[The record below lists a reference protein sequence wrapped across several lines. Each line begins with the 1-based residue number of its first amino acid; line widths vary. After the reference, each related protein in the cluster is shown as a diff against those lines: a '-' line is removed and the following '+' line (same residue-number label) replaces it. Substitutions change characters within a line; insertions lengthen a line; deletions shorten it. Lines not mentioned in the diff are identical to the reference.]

1 MSRVVWLKPVC
12 YIVLALVFISADNF
26 ARSESASTAPSQVQV
41 PPAQAEQVG
50 KGEEFQRQAQQK
62 PRQQPPPRGSPSG
75 AAAQAEQ
82 PNGSSK
88 ASLAE
93 TKAIDRIAAEIR
105 ESLQL
110 RKTIVVW
117 LVEQSPEAAPLTRNM
132 PDHICRILEEFSAGA
147 TLPQMAVIGY
157 GPESR
162 FLISEPTSDVEKI
175 RKALSELAGHHAS
188 RADKV
193 VPFAAVNKAIE
204 KFLPYRKLGYEV
216 LFVIAGTST
225 GDDLPQA
232 DEAIAALKRS
242 AVPVF
247 GLGPAVTFEESAL
260 TRSQRSAISIR
271 FDPAWPNSMQNR
283 FFPNASSWNCSIEMK
298 SPP

>member
-1 MSRVVWLKPVC
+1 
-12 YIVLALVFISADNF
+12 
-26 ARSESASTAPSQVQV
+26 
-41 PPAQAEQVG
+41 
-50 KGEEFQRQAQQK
+50 
-62 PRQQPPPRGSPSG
+62 
-75 AAAQAEQ
+75 
-82 PNGSSK
+82 
-88 ASLAE
+88 
-93 TKAIDRIAAEIR
+93 
-105 ESLQL
+105 
-110 RKTIVVW
+110 
-117 LVEQSPEAAPLTRNM
+117 M

-147 TLPQMAVIGY
+147 TLPQMAVISY
-157 GPESR
+157 GADPR

-175 RKALSELAGHHAS
+175 RKALSELTGRHTS

-232 DEAIAALKRS
+232 DEAIAALKRA

-260 TRSQRSAISIR
+260 SRSQRSAISTDSIPLAKQYAESLFPER
-271 FDPAWPNSMQNR
+271 IKLELLDRNEIATLTDSGYGPFGLERLCRQTGGKFFRLRSGGSAGWELDPSTGDVKPNLLAKYAPDYLNEDQYKQLLAQNKCR
-283 FFPNASSWNCSIEMK
+283 MALHNAALLPPTAGLDPNVRTSFQKEKDEATLAKQITVAQRAAARARSTAATACTMR
-298 SPP
+298 